1 MNTFQKYK
9 KSIVTASSVITAIF
23 AIMGGLWAFENHYAT
38 NKKVNTEIKR
48 VEFEVAGAIQNQS
61 IKSSYRFLQ
70 FQYDKLTQ
78 DMMNI
83 KRELRRD
90 PTNQDLREEYQDVKL
105 ERQKVKRKMESLME
119 KIQ

>member
-1 MNTFQKYK
+1 MFQKYK
-9 KSIVTASSVITAIF
+9 KAILTASSIILTIF
-23 AIMGGLWAFENHYAT
+23 SLLGGLWAFNNHYAT
-38 NKKVNTEIKR
+38 NTKVTTEIER

-61 IKSSYRFLQ
+61 IKSSYQFLQ

-83 KRELRRD
+83 RRELRRD
-90 PTNQDLREEYQDVKL
+90 PTDQILREEYQDIKL
-105 ERQKVKRKMESLME
+105 ERDRVKQKMEGLME